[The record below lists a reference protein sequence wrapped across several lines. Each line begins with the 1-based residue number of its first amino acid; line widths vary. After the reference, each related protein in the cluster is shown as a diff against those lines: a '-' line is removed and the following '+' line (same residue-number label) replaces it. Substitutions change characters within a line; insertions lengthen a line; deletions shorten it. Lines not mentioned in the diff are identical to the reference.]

1 MHISIKKERFL
12 PIISSVKFTKISPN
26 RKETYSNQ
34 KKGKDLGFKST
45 IASVKEFQKDQ
56 SNLHL
61 YQCSMEY
68 APMELHLKKLD
79 LDRFQV

>member
-34 KKGKDLGFKST
+34 KKGKDLGFIGT
-45 IASVKEFQKDQ
+45 VASVKEIEKDQ

-61 YQCSMEY
+61 YQCSMVHT
-68 APMELHLKKLD
+68 PMELHLKKLD
-79 LDRFQV
+79 LVRFQV

>member
-12 PIISSVKFTKISPN
+12 PIISSVKFTKIYSN

-34 KKGKDLGFKST
+34 KKGKDLGFIGT
-45 IASVKEFQKDQ
+45 VANVKEIEKDQ

-61 YQCSMEY
+61 YQCSMEHT
-68 APMELHLKKLD
+68 PMELHLKKLD